1 MEKKHRSSSPKPGLR
16 KGWCIQFSRV
26 TTRPSP
32 CSSSS
37 VSTSGNPSDSIF
49 RSTRSRCP
57 TQAGADNLSWI
68 VFTLKTNSLY
78 WGTCHYGEKGG
89 RQSLGTGCHH
99 ELDTCHVHNN
109 KSSQG
114 EDGPGASTD
123 QQNCKPTNMQQC
135 KLYGCILPPDM
146 PSLLHHVNMTYEA
159 RNWAQLFQCS
169 TQQKTHNPL
178 LQHLW

>member
-78 WGTCHYGEKGG
+78 WGTCHYGEKVVGKAQA
-89 RQSLGTGCHH
+89 RDAIMNWTLAMCTTTSHH
-99 ELDTCHVHNN
+99 RARTDPEQALISKTASPQTCNSVNC
-109 KSSQG
+109 
-114 EDGPGASTD
+114 TD
-123 QQNCKPTNMQQC
+123 VFCPLTC
-135 KLYGCILPPDM
+135 
-146 PSLLHHVNMTYEA
+146 LHFFTM
-159 RNWAQLFQCS
+159 
-169 TQQKTHNPL
+169 
-178 LQHLW
+178 